1 MSLDKYH
8 RGERLWC
15 AATYM
20 EPALNGPC
28 GSPCS
33 STGDGRIGTG
43 PVARERGGVDSAV
56 PRLSPLLLSGS
67 PPIATV
73 AVRCSRDEEQDYS
86 EDQQDEADREA
97 QEEHHDQADDD

>member
-1 MSLDKYH
+1 MSLDKYPTE
-8 RGERLWC
+8 GTPS
-15 AATYM
+15 A
-20 EPALNGPC
+20 
-28 GSPCS
+28 
-33 STGDGRIGTG
+33 DDRIGTG